1 MVKSQQENTD
11 SAADYFRAGLDAF
24 KKGELAVATASLRA
38 GFFQNLYFAPLL
50 LGEEVQPL
58 GIWYPGPQAE
68 LPAAEDYVKRFR
80 EVWEGE
86 RLAFLSVIW
95 NDPLVRSEL
104 KSYVNLCKTLA
115 RARDDR
121 QRLELL
127 KERKR
132 FVNVERICRT
142 QTEILQR
149 VSRSD
154 IRAPVQPPFLGLIML
169 SSLDPAA
176 SVEFYRSL
184 FEIEPIKVSK
194 IAGGYAEFRLH
205 GVHIAIHGYNQHGH
219 GDPYRLG
226 PPPNSLG
233 WGAFFVIRVRDFD
246 RYYDNALRAG
256 IEIIDCDPDTDGSR
270 FFVVKDPSG
279 YVFEITE
286 EELRG
291 LRGPG

>member
-1 MVKSQQENTD
+1 MAKSQKKNSSTPV
-11 SAADYFRAGLDAF
+11 DYFRAGLDAF
-24 KKGELAVATASLRA
+24 KQGELAVATANLRA

-50 LGEEVQPL
+50 LGEEVEPL
-58 GIWYPGPQAE
+58 DIWYPGPQSE
-68 LPAAEDYVKRFR
+68 LPAAEEYAQKYRD
-80 EVWEGE
+80 VWEEE
-86 RLAFLSVIW
+86 RLAFLSVLW
-95 NDPLVRSEL
+95 NDSLVRSEL
-104 KSYVNLCKTLA
+104 KRYVNLCKTLT
-115 RARDDR
+115 RARDER
-121 QRLELL
+121 QRKDLM

-132 FVNVERICRT
+132 FVSVERIRRT
-142 QTEILQR
+142 QSEILQR
-149 VSRSD
+149 VARAD
-154 IRAPVQPPFLGLIML
+154 IHAPVQPPFLGLIML

-184 FEIEPIKVSK
+184 FEIEPIRVSK
-194 IAGGYAEFRLH
+194 IAGGYAEFKLH

-233 WGAFFVIRVRDFD
+233 WGAFFVFRVRDFD
-246 RYYDNALRAG
+246 RYYENALRAR
-256 IEIIDCDPDTDGSR
+256 IEIIDCDPDSVGSR